1 MLNDI
6 YHLTGEMPEGP
17 HSFERN
23 KDRLSYT
30 HQIVKIDLTQVKK
43 SNVSL
48 FFIYFLLATFI
59 FRFRTFIYIGS
70 KRITGFDS

>member
-1 MLNDI
+1 MLNDT

-30 HQIVKIDLTQVKK
+30 HQIVKIDLTQVKR
-43 SNVSL
+43 SDVSL
-48 FFIYFLLATFI
+48 FFIFI
-59 FRFRTFIYIGS
+59 FYL
-70 KRITGFDS
+70 

>member
-30 HQIVKIDLTQVKK
+30 HQIVKIDLTQVKR
-43 SNVSL
+43 SDVSL
-48 FFIYFLLATFI
+48 FFIFFYFLLATFI
-59 FRFRTFIYIGS
+59 FRFRT
-70 KRITGFDS
+70 

>member
-1 MLNDI
+1 MLNVI

-30 HQIVKIDLTQVKK
+30 HQIVKIDLTQVKV
-43 SNVSL
+43 SDVSL
-48 FFIYFLLATFI
+48 FYLFFTCNV
-59 FRFRTFIYIGS
+59 YI
-70 KRITGFDS
+70 